1 MRDNLAMHLFISH
14 AAPTGSNC
22 QAAIAQLALPNLTEL
37 LGQLTPTPPMLGS
50 PDTLTPLEERIRA
63 NNLGLQGPDGLVP
76 WAATD
81 AQHLGLTKVYGD
93 AGWAWITPCHLSA
106 QSNQVRM
113 DDPLDLHVS
122 AQECEVLRGA
132 MKRYFE
138 EDNITLHPLS
148 NGTWLAFGAIFK
160 DLPTASL
167 ERVAGASIDPWMPQQ
182 DNAKH
187 LRRLQNEMQMLL
199 YTHKVNTARDRAKQ
213 LNINS
218 IWFHGSGE
226 NCQTNPNEKNSMLQV
241 LMLRNLANA
250 AFDQDWHA
258 WATAW
263 QELDATVGA
272 DLLTRANN
280 GEPVSL
286 TLCGE
291 HTALRYETK
300 PASALARTIDKVKSF
315 LGLKPAYLLPKV
327 LFNL

>member
-50 PDTLTPLEERIRA
+50 PDTLTPLAERIRA

-81 AQHLGLTKVYGD
+81 AQQLGLTKVHGE
-93 AGWAWITPCHLSA
+93 AGWAWITPCHLTA

-113 DDPLDLHVS
+113 DDPLELHIS
-122 AQECEVLRGA
+122 AQECETLRGA

-138 EDNITLHPLS
+138 EDGITLHPLN
-148 NGTWLAFGAIFK
+148 NGTWLAFGPIFK

-167 ERVAGASIDPWMPQQ
+167 ERVACNGIDPWMPQQ
-182 DNAKH
+182 EHAKH

-199 YTHKVNTARDRAKQ
+199 YTHAVNDSRTARGLAT
-213 LNINS
+213 INAFW
-218 IWFHGSGE
+218 ISGTGTPGPIA
-226 NCQTNPNEKNSMLQV
+226 TNPPERMEYVDSLRKPALQDD
-241 LMLRNLANA
+241 AY
-250 AFDQDWHA
+250 A
-258 WATAW
+258 WMEAW
-263 QELDATVGA
+263 QALDSTRIAELLQSSKAGKAVQ
-272 DLLTRANN
+272 
-280 GEPVSL
+280 L

-291 HTALRYETK
+291 RTAVTLETQDK
-300 PASALARTIDKVKSF
+300 PWWGRIQQRFSTTSSQQ
-315 LGLKPAYLLPKV
+315 LLQT
-327 LFNL
+327 L

>member
-37 LGQLTPTPPMLGS
+37 LGQLTPCPPMLGS
-50 PDTLTPLEERIRA
+50 PDTLTPLAERIRA

-81 AQHLGLTKVYGD
+81 AQHLGLTKIHGD
-93 AGWAWITPCHLSA
+93 AGWAWITPCHLTA

-113 DDPLDLHVS
+113 DDPMELHVS

-138 EDNITLHPLS
+138 EDKITLHPLT

-167 ERVAGASIDPWMPQQ
+167 ERVAGNGIDPWMPQQ
-182 DNAKH
+182 EHAKH

-199 YTHKVNTARDRAKQ
+199 YTHAVNDSRAARGLAT
-213 LNINS
+213 INAFW
-218 IWFHGSGE
+218 ISGTGTPGPVA
-226 NCQTNPNEKNSMLQV
+226 TNPPERMEHIGSLRKPALQDDAYEW
-241 LMLRNLANA
+241 M
-250 AFDQDWHA
+250 Q
-258 WATAW
+258 AW
-263 QELDATVGA
+263 QALDSTRLAELLQSVKAGK
-272 DLLTRANN
+272 
-280 GEPVSL
+280 PVQL

-291 HTALRYETK
+291 RTAVTLKTEDK
-300 PASALARTIDKVKSF
+300 PWWGRIQQRFSTASSQQ
-315 LGLKPAYLLPKV
+315 LLQT
-327 LFNL
+327 L